1 MDERMNRIGFIG
13 LGRMGAP
20 IARNILSAGFK
31 LTVYDLLPENAVELI
46 ARGAAFA
53 PSPRAVAAQSAI
65 VALAVVDDAQV
76 DDVLTGAEGVFAGAD
91 PGTIVVVHSTVL
103 PASIKRWAEIAK
115 AKDVHV
121 IDAPVSGGEAGARQ
135 KSLCYMVGGDVA
147 LLERCRELFATSA
160 QEIIHMGELGSGAAA
175 KLIVQVATCL
185 NMLAASEAELMA
197 GAVRSR
203 LCRHA
208 AGAEK
213 QFGTKFCRRQL
224 ARPLQ
229 ADGGSA
235 GYPAPAHRSVSE
247 KLDAGPGVGSPA
259 GVCSRRREVGRA
271 LDAEN
276 HGTGRIVGCGKK
288 SEHASTGSA

>member
-1 MDERMNRIGFIG
+1 MDERVNRIGFIG
-13 LGRMGAP
+13 LGRMGGP

-76 DDVLTGAEGVFAGAD
+76 EDVLTGAEGVFAGAD

-103 PASIKRWAEIAK
+103 PASIKRLAEIAK

-135 KSLCYMVGGDVA
+135 KSLCYMVGGDAA

-197 GAVRSR
+197 AHCGLDFGAMQRVLKNSSGQSFVVDNWLDRFKLTEDPLAIRRRRTEVFQKS
-203 LCRHA
+203 LMPA
-208 AGAEK
+208 LELA
-213 QFGTKFCRRQL
+213 RQL
-224 ARPLQ
+224 GISL
-229 ADGGSA
+229 DGANLAERLMPRIMGL
-235 GYPAPAHRSVSE
+235 E
-247 KLDAGPGVGSPA
+247 K
-259 GVCSRRREVGRA
+259 
-271 LDAEN
+271 
-276 HGTGRIVGCGKK
+276 
-288 SEHASTGSA
+288 

>member
-1 MDERMNRIGFIG
+1 MDERVNRIGFIG

-20 IARNILSAGFK
+20 IARNILSAGFN
-31 LTVYDLLPENAVELI
+31 LTVYDLVPENADELI

-53 PSPRAVAAQSAI
+53 PSPRAVAARSAI

-76 DDVLTGAEGVFAGAD
+76 DDVLTGAEGVFSGAD

-103 PASIKRWAEIAK
+103 PESVKRWAESAK

-147 LLERCRELFATSA
+147 LLERCRDLFATSA

-197 GAVRSR
+197 AQCG
-203 LCRHA
+203 LDFA
-208 AGAEK
+208 AMQRVLKNSSGQSFVVDNWLDRFKLAEDPLAIRRRRTEVFQK
-213 QFGTKFCRRQL
+213 SLMPALELARQL
-224 ARPLQ
+224 
-229 ADGGSA
+229 GF
-235 GYPAPAHRSVSE
+235 
-247 KLDAGPGVGSPA
+247 
-259 GVCSRRREVGRA
+259 A
-271 LDAEN
+271 LDGATLAERLMP
-276 HGTGRIVGCGKK
+276 RIMGLEE
-288 SEHASTGSA
+288 S

>member
-1 MDERMNRIGFIG
+1 MDERVNRIGFIG

-31 LTVYDLLPENAVELI
+31 LTIYDLHPESSGDLI

-53 PSPRAVAAQSAI
+53 PSPRAVAEQSAI

-103 PASIKRWAEIAK
+103 PESIKRLAEIGR

-135 KSLCYMVGGDVA
+135 KSLCYMVGGDAA

-160 QEIIHMGELGSGAAA
+160 QEIIHMGALGSGAAA
-175 KLIVQVATCL
+175 KLIVQVATCV

-197 GAVRSR
+197 AQCGLDFGAMQRVLKNSSGQSFVVDNWLDRFKLTADPLAIRRRRTEVFQKS
-203 LCRHA
+203 LMPA
-208 AGAEK
+208 LELA
-213 QFGTKFCRRQL
+213 RQL
-224 ARPLQ
+224 
-229 ADGGSA
+229 GI
-235 GYPAPAHRSVSE
+235 
-247 KLDAGPGVGSPA
+247 
-259 GVCSRRREVGRA
+259 A
-271 LDAEN
+271 LDGATLAERLMP
-276 HGTGRIVGCGKK
+276 RIMGLEK
-288 SEHASTGSA
+288 

>member
-1 MDERMNRIGFIG
+1 M
-13 LGRMGAP
+13 
-20 IARNILSAGFK
+20 
-31 LTVYDLLPENAVELI
+31 I

-65 VALAVVDDAQV
+65 VALAVVDDVQV

-197 GAVRSR
+197 GQCG
-203 LCRHA
+203 LDFA
-208 AGAEK
+208 AMQRVLKNSSAQSFVVDNWLDRFKLTEDPLAIRRRRTEVFQK
-213 QFGTKFCRRQL
+213 SLMPALELARQL
-224 ARPLQ
+224 
-229 ADGGSA
+229 GF
-235 GYPAPAHRSVSE
+235 
-247 KLDAGPGVGSPA
+247 
-259 GVCSRRREVGRA
+259 A
-271 LDAEN
+271 LDGANLAERLMP
-276 HGTGRIVGCGKK
+276 RIMGL
-288 SEHASTGSA
+288 EE

>member
-1 MDERMNRIGFIG
+1 MDERVNRIGFIG

-31 LTVYDLLPENAVELI
+31 LTIYDLRPESAGELI

-53 PSPRAVAAQSAI
+53 PSPRAVAEQSAI
-65 VALAVVDDAQV
+65 VALAVVDDSQV

-103 PASIKRWAEIAK
+103 PASIKRWAEIGR

-135 KSLCYMVGGDVA
+135 KSLCYMVGGDAA

-160 QEIIHMGELGSGAAA
+160 QEIIHMGALGSGAAA
-175 KLIVQVATCL
+175 KLIVQVATCV

-197 GAVRSR
+197 AQCGLDFGAMQRVLTNSSGQSFVVDNWLDRFK
-203 LCRHA
+203 LT
-208 AGAEK
+208 EDP
-213 QFGTKFCRRQL
+213 L
-224 ARPLQ
+224 AI
-229 ADGGSA
+229 
-235 GYPAPAHRSVSE
+235 
-247 KLDAGPGVGSPA
+247 
-259 GVCSRRREVGRA
+259 RRRRIEVFQKSLMPA
-271 LDAEN
+271 LELAAQLGISLDGAKLAERLMP
-276 HGTGRIVGCGKK
+276 RIMGV
-288 SEHASTGSA
+288 EE

>member
-1 MDERMNRIGFIG
+1 M
-13 LGRMGAP
+13 
-20 IARNILSAGFK
+20 SAGFK
-31 LTVYDLLPENAVELI
+31 LTVYDLRPENAVELI

-53 PSPRAVAAQSAI
+53 SSPRAVAAQSAI

-76 DDVLTGAEGVFAGAD
+76 DDVLTGAEGVFAGAG

-103 PASIKRWAEIAK
+103 PASIKRLAEIGK

-197 GAVRSR
+197 AQCGLDFGAMQRVLKNSSGQSFVVDNWLDRFKLTEDPLAIRRRRTEVFQKS
-203 LCRHA
+203 LMPA
-208 AGAEK
+208 LELA
-213 QFGTKFCRRQL
+213 RQL
-224 ARPLQ
+224 GLLSTARTWP
-229 ADGGSA
+229 SA
-235 GYPAPAHRSVSE
+235 
-247 KLDAGPGVGSPA
+247 
-259 GVCSRRREVGRA
+259 
-271 LDAEN
+271 
-276 HGTGRIVGCGKK
+276 
-288 SEHASTGSA
+288 

>member
-1 MDERMNRIGFIG
+1 MDERVNRIGFIG
-13 LGRMGAP
+13 LGRMGGP

-31 LTVYDLLPENAVELI
+31 LTVYDLRPESAAEMI

-53 PSPRAVAAQSAI
+53 SSPRAVAAQSAI

-103 PASIKRWAEIAK
+103 PASIKRWAEIGR

-135 KSLCYMVGGDVA
+135 KSLCYMVGGDAA

-185 NMLAASEAELMA
+185 NMLAASEAELIA
-197 GAVRSR
+197 AHCGLDFGAMQRVLKNSSGQSFVVDNWLDRFKLTEDPLAIRRRRTEVFQKS
-203 LCRHA
+203 LMPA
-208 AGAEK
+208 LELA
-213 QFGTKFCRRQL
+213 RQL
-224 ARPLQ
+224 GISL
-229 ADGGSA
+229 DGA
-235 GYPAPAHRSVSE
+235 
-247 KLDAGPGVGSPA
+247 KL
-259 GVCSRRREVGRA
+259 
-271 LDAEN
+271 AERLMP
-276 HGTGRIVGCGKK
+276 RIMGL
-288 SEHASTGSA
+288 EE

>member
-1 MDERMNRIGFIG
+1 MDERVNRIGFIG
-13 LGRMGAP
+13 LGRMGGP

-103 PASIKRWAEIAK
+103 PASIKRLAEIAK

-135 KSLCYMVGGDVA
+135 KSLCYMVGGDIA

-197 GAVRSR
+197 AHCGLDFGAMQRVLKNSSGQSFVVDNWLDRFKLTEDPLAIRRRRTEVFQKS
-203 LCRHA
+203 LMPA
-208 AGAEK
+208 LELA
-213 QFGTKFCRRQL
+213 RQL
-224 ARPLQ
+224 
-229 ADGGSA
+229 GF
-235 GYPAPAHRSVSE
+235 
-247 KLDAGPGVGSPA
+247 
-259 GVCSRRREVGRA
+259 A
-271 LDAEN
+271 LDGANLAERLMP
-276 HGTGRIVGCGKK
+276 RIMGLEK
-288 SEHASTGSA
+288 